1 MSASDASRKFS
12 AVLGPPGQAR
22 TVLGVQYRPGLVPS
36 GPSAAPRADDRR
48 LAAIWS
54 GKRTLPQQN
63 SDHLLPCAVEG
74 LLQVGE
80 QLVGIHD
87 SEHGETIVVTRGRAT
102 GRVKA
107 WLASSLLMPYR
118 PLQRPQR
125 QIPIVWTSTG
135 PRRPRLVDT
144 RTVKH
149 GHAHLP

>member
-1 MSASDASRKFS
+1 M
-12 AVLGPPGQAR
+12 PPGSSPLCWDHRVKPAR
-22 TVLGVQYRPGLVPS
+22 SS
-36 GPSAAPRADDRR
+36 GCNAARAFAVWTQRCPRADDRR

-87 SEHGETIVVTRGRAT
+87 SEHGETIVATRGRAT

-107 WLASSLLMPYR
+107 WLASSLLMSYR